1 MLTMRAF
8 PVGKDANNIAVMP
21 MRQKA
26 EIVAVINK
34 RPDLSQLRGSGFLS
48 DITLEIAGGKRYPVH
63 KNILAVSSEYF
74 KTLFSGRFRQST
86 MIKLD
91 DVSSST
97 LDLYLDMIYG
107 KELIIYNW
115 REVMKLLE
123 FAKFTQTDIPG
134 QDNIIKHIIV
144 SPEDFVPYIQA
155 LSDFYDNEI
164 PIEIIAYIDIPW
176 YDTTMNAFYIDGI
189 KFSDLGEYFTKALIE
204 TRKSGDIKYLI
215 AQKAVSEGMSTD
227 LYGFVQAEK
236 IRGLPITPE
245 SLPYLRRID
254 MNLLTASTDVVYGR
268 EFIVS
273 IDKYMGI
280 DGTIYNDKYMIFT
293 GKTKDD
299 KRAILAIPVRQS
311 DENDEEKYVA
321 ISKDGTEQ
329 DIDENLAAT
338 IIKVKEFYSDTL
350 LDNTMHHYG
359 RPGDIGPLFVDKYEL
374 L

>member
-1 MLTMRAF
+1 MQAVQII
-8 PVGKDANNIAVMP
+8 PVPVANTVEKKPTPI
-21 MRQKA
+21 
-26 EIVAVINK
+26 AVINSGGK
-34 RPDLSQLRGSGFLS
+34 LAQLRDNPLFT
-48 DITLEIAGGKRYPVH
+48 DTVLEIPGVKLFPAH
-63 KNILAVSSEYF
+63 KAILAISTEYF
-74 KTLFSGRFRQST
+74 KTVLAGRFRQS
-86 MIKLD
+86 
-91 DVSSST
+91 ST
-97 LDLYLDMIYG
+97 IVLTQAEPQTVDLYLDMIYG
-107 KELIIYNW
+107 KELVLYDW
-115 REVMKLLE
+115 RELMKLLE
-123 FAKFTQTDIPG
+123 FAKFTQTNIPG
-134 QDNIIKHIIV
+134 QDNIIKGVVI
-144 SPEDFVPYIQA
+144 SSKDFVPYIQA
-155 LSDFYDNEI
+155 LSAFYDNEI
-164 PIEIIAYIDIPW
+164 PIEIIASIDIPW
-176 YDTTMNAFYIDGI
+176 NVSYINGI
-189 KFSDLGEYFTKALIE
+189 NFSDLGEEFTKALIE

-273 IDKYMGI
+273 IDQYMGI
-280 DGTIYNDKYMIFT
+280 TGTIYNDKYMIFT

-299 KRAILAIPVRQS
+299 KHAILAIPVRQS

-329 DIDENLAAT
+329 DIDANLVAT

-350 LDNTMHHYG
+350 LDNTMYHYA
-359 RPGDIGPLFVDKYEL
+359 RPGDIGPIFVDKYEL